1 MARGAKYGNK
11 NAAGKHK
18 SFFAHL
24 MDSRMTHSQATG
36 AAQQLLALQK
46 KHGGDMSK
54 AVAEYNRRKR

>member
-18 SFFAHL
+18 TLFGRIMAA
-24 MDSRMTHSQATG
+24 RMTHPQAQT
-36 AAQQLLALQK
+36 AANQLLALSK

-54 AVAEYNRRKR
+54 AVAEYNRRKK